1 MISGEAKKMI
11 FIFITLPRDLSGVYN
26 RMTTQAQ
33 DRIKIKAILKL
44 KAPEGKA
51 FYTKEE
57 VFIRW
62 CMYITKHLPYLPVE
76 IWAIIFK
83 KVQLFEND
91 YHLRFIYPQQCKER
105 FEKVKRRRE
114 EYQAKRLAITGG
126 TLYPCREYKL
136 STKTFRAY
144 YVEQLHREVVTGCP
158 YLYMDKKHNVK
169 QCQWDKLGKEIKSYK
184 LPRFVLDY

>member
-1 MISGEAKKMI
+1 
-11 FIFITLPRDLSGVYN
+11 
-26 RMTTQAQ
+26 MTT
-33 DRIKIKAILKL
+33 RPKIRAILKL

-51 FYTKEE
+51 FYTQEE

-62 CMYITKHLPYLPVE
+62 CMYITKHLPYMPFE

-83 KVQLFEND
+83 KVQLWGND

-105 FEKVKRRRE
+105 FEKVKKRRE
-114 EYQAKRLAITGG
+114 EYQAKKLAITGCFVKH
-126 TLYPCREYKL
+126 PCREYNL

-144 YVEQLHREVVTGCP
+144 YVEKLHSMVVTGCP

-169 QCQWDKLGKEIKSYK
+169 QCQWDKLGKEIKSYT